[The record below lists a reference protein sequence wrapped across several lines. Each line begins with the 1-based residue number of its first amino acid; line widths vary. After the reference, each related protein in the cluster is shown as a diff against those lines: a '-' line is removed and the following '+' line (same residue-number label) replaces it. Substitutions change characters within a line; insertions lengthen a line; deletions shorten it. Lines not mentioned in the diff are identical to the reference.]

1 MAFIILSTCPNILQS
16 FTKTRVSSLCL
27 MGSVWTYAVGTN
39 GDDAVDADVERR
51 IKIRVVAEG
60 MDDLYFAI
68 KKTTKLMK
76 LMKAYSLRKKIPLR
90 DLRFDKSG
98 KRIDRN
104 QVVTA
109 ESVGLSD
116 RDVITVTVISASE
129 DA

>member
-1 MAFIILSTCPNILQS
+1 
-16 FTKTRVSSLCL
+16 